1 MAKVAGSS
9 PAGRTIATTNRFTK
23 ESTMRAKPVAM
34 PVVKPRN
41 RVVIALALL
50 ARVGSG
56 RHSSVKRSS
65 AKNQKDLADRVREC
79 GEW

>member
-1 MAKVAGSS
+1 
-9 PAGRTIATTNRFTK
+9 
-23 ESTMRAKPVAM
+23 MRAKPVAM

>member
-1 MAKVAGSS
+1 
-9 PAGRTIATTNRFTK
+9 
-23 ESTMRAKPVAM
+23 MRAKPIAM

-65 AKNQKDLADRVREC
+65 DKHRKDLADRVREC

>member
-1 MAKVAGSS
+1 
-9 PAGRTIATTNRFTK
+9 
-23 ESTMRAKPVAM
+23 MRAKPIAM

-56 RHSSVKRSS
+56 RGRPSTVKRSS
-65 AKNQKDLADRVREC
+65 AKNHKDLADRVREC

>member
-1 MAKVAGSS
+1 
-9 PAGRTIATTNRFTK
+9 
-23 ESTMRAKPVAM
+23 MRAKTIALPAI
-34 PVVKPRN
+34 KPRN

-56 RHSSVKRSS
+56 RHASVKRNSD
-65 AKNQKDLADRVREC
+65 KNRKDLADRVREC